1 MTPDALGTLF
11 PIDHGHVVLTYANL
25 PGNSGAMMSDV
36 LAVQTLRENTRH
48 DQAIRSAALNPQ
60 RDLIG
65 RNLLLSGSSR
75 IFHRFLQG
83 ASMQ

>member
-1 MTPDALGTLF
+1 
-11 PIDHGHVVLTYANL
+11 
-25 PGNSGAMMSDV
+25 MMSDV